1 MSKSTNPTN
10 PTPST
15 STAATTTAP
24 KEQQQES
31 SSGDAKFDALQKA
44 LKEKGI
50 AAGQFNSGDETFRKR
65 ALKFDTPDS
74 TYEKMKEEHQWLYD
88 QPITPK
94 TKEDQ
99 EAAKKSPEESTAT
112 GKVKA

>member
-1 MSKSTNPTN
+1 MSKSTNPT

-15 STAATTTAP
+15 STAAP

-88 QPITPK
+88 QPIVPK
-94 TKEDQ
+94 TKEEQ
-99 EAAKKSPEESTAT
+99 ETAKKSPEESTAT